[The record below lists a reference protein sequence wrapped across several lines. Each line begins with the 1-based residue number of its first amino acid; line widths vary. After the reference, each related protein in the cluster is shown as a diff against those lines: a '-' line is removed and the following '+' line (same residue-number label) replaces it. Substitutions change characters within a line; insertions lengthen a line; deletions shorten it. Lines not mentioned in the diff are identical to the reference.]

1 MQLPEVNVA
10 DVVGLPGAV
19 VRYERAQGLVCAR
32 QGLWSQGAIMGAV
45 TIWRRPYRMPWP
57 IRVMTGFIALV
68 ASAMACVL
76 AAAFFIGVHWTVGPW
91 ERVPVVVFMA
101 CVLTF
106 SWRLHRTALVI
117 SDKGVRVRWLL
128 KTRTMRWPEVKGFR
142 FDDDV
147 LDVVRLWID
156 LADGQRV
163 RAPVQQVYFTPYGS
177 RVKDGGARLRHV
189 AADKLLL
196 DLDLQLQAR
205 RTKA

>member
-1 MQLPEVNVA
+1 
-10 DVVGLPGAV
+10 
-19 VRYERAQGLVCAR
+19 
-32 QGLWSQGAIMGAV
+32 
-45 TIWRRPYRMPWP
+45 
-57 IRVMTGFIALV
+57 
-68 ASAMACVL
+68 
-76 AAAFFIGVHWTVGPW
+76 
-91 ERVPVVVFMA
+91 MA

-106 SWRLHRTALVI
+106 SWRLQRTALVI

-128 KTRTMRWPEVKGFR
+128 KTRTMRWSEIKGFR

-189 AADKLLL
+189 AADKLLH
-196 DLDLQLQAR
+196 DLDNELVFQA
-205 RTKA
+205 